1 MNLDFFIVERNG
13 WSRANEVRL
22 CRTLIDNVTLIYRLF
37 ALLCVDLRAAAGR
50 RVVVKVALVAEQ
62 PRIAVGILV
71 TIAWHEKQPRALDG
85 EDIEG
90 PWDFLERISGTK
102 NSSGLWMKKTSR
114 AHGTF

>member
-1 MNLDFFIVERNG
+1 M
-13 WSRANEVRL
+13 

-50 RVVVKVALVAEQ
+50 RVEREVTLVAEQ
-62 PRIAVGILV
+62 ARIAVGILV

-102 NSSGLWMKKTSR
+102 NSSGLWTEETIET
-114 AHGTF
+114 GIF

>member
-1 MNLDFFIVERNG
+1 MNLDFFERQRNG
-13 WSRANEVRL
+13 WSPANEVRL

-71 TIAWHEKQPRALDG
+71 TIAWYQKQLRALDE

-90 PWDFLERISGTK
+90 PWDFLERVSLSGCV
-102 NSSGLWMKKTSR
+102 SG
-114 AHGTF
+114 